1 MDYLN
6 EAIKK
11 IEAQQPKV
19 QDAVWM
25 VGEQLKDMLRRE
37 PHLAELVSQDLNC
50 EQMTLAHCEKKLK
63 EFADKNKTKSA
74 RCFCV
79 TPAQAERIIREFYGL
94 TEVAA
99 PSEAVS
105 AAAASAPAPG
115 GNLVDLTKYF

>member
-11 IEAQQPKV
+11 IEAQQPKE

-37 PHLAELVSQDLNC
+37 PHLAELVSQDLDC
-50 EQMTLAHCEKKLK
+50 EQMSLVHCEKKLK
-63 EFADKNKTKSA
+63 EFADKNKAKSA

-79 TPAQAERIIREFYGL
+79 TPVQAERIIREFYGL

-99 PSEAVS
+99 PEKVAPAVP
-105 AAAASAPAPG
+105 APAPG
-115 GNLVDLTKYF
+115 GNLVDLMKYF